1 MKTLPEHPSL
11 DHVRQQAKDLLSQL
25 RSTDPAATL
34 AGAQAE
40 LAQEYGFRSW
50 AELKAEVDRL
60 RATARVAN
68 AGTADQLAEAF
79 GLGQVTGP
87 MTAIERSWAGEVWSL
102 PSDRGL
108 WAATQLFEWT
118 PVIDHHL
125 DDEVR
130 LVEAARSAGLA
141 APRPVRSTD
150 GRFLVTIGDH
160 RWRVHEEVKLGPAP
174 VRVTTDV
181 AAVAGHALG
190 VLHRLS
196 LPTDRSIT
204 APPSAPVQD
213 RWLSS
218 RPTEASWQ
226 YLARQAAEAGRPW
239 AGVLQTAIPALL
251 DISAVCADLSSEP
264 VVLSKYRLLPT
275 DLRPGPGGGWV
286 ILNWEHAGP
295 IPPRQELGASLAEC
309 DKGDDPAVRRAFLAG
324 YRSSGIHVPTLDT
337 SMFTTAISATLNWT
351 ATRINVALTSDNEER
366 RQLADR
372 EVPLLLANPPSRQ
385 RFHRILEAVS

>member
-11 DHVRQQAKDLLSQL
+11 GHVRQQAKDLLTQR

-34 AGAQAE
+34 AGAQSE
-40 LAQEYGFRSW
+40 LAQEYGFPSW
-50 AELKAEVDRL
+50 ADLKAEVDRL
-60 RATARVAN
+60 RATTREAN
-68 AGTADQLAEAF
+68 AGTAGQLAEAF
-79 GLGQVTGP
+79 GLGTVTGP
-87 MTAIERSWAGEVWSL
+87 MTAIEKSWAGEVWSL
-102 PSDRGL
+102 PSDRGR

-118 PVIDHHL
+118 PVIDNHL

-141 APRPVRSTD
+141 APLPVRSTD
-150 GRFLVTIGDH
+150 GRVLVTIGDH

-174 VRVTTDV
+174 VTVTTDV

-190 VLHRLS
+190 MLHRLS

-204 APPSAPVQD
+204 APPSAPVQA

-218 RPTEASWQ
+218 RPTEEAWQ
-226 YLARQAAEAGRPW
+226 YLARQASAAGRPW
-239 AGVLQTAIPALL
+239 AAVLQRLIPALL

-264 VVLSKYRLLPT
+264 VVLSKFRLLPT
-275 DLRPGPGGGWV
+275 DLRPGPDGGWV

-295 IPPRQELGASLAEC
+295 IPRGQELGASLAEC

-324 YRSSGIHVPTLDT
+324 YRSSGIEVPTLDMT
-337 SMFTTAISATLNWT
+337 MFTTAVSATLNWT
-351 ATRINVALTSDNEER
+351 ATRMSVALTSDNDER
-366 RQLADR
+366 RQSADR

-385 RFHRILEAVS
+385 RFYRILEAVS

>member
-1 MKTLPEHPSL
+1 MTLGLERMAPRPSTASKSSPSIKAQSGPTV
-11 DHVRQQAKDLLSQL
+11 DVWRQTDLTS
-25 RSTDPAATL
+25 P
-34 AGAQAE
+34 G
-40 LAQEYGFRSW
+40 
-50 AELKAEVDRL
+50 
-60 RATARVAN
+60 VAN

-79 GLGQVTGP
+79 GLGRVTGP

-102 PSDRGL
+102 PSDRGR

-118 PVIDHHL
+118 PVIDNHL

-141 APRPVRSTD
+141 APLPVRSTD
-150 GRFLVTIGDH
+150 GRVLVTIGDH

-174 VRVTTDV
+174 VSVTTDV

-190 VLHRLS
+190 VLHGLS

-204 APPSAPVQD
+204 APPSAPVQA

-226 YLARQAAEAGRPW
+226 
-239 AGVLQTAIPALL
+239 
-251 DISAVCADLSSEP
+251 S
-264 VVLSKYRLLPT
+264 
-275 DLRPGPGGGWV
+275 
-286 ILNWEHAGP
+286 
-295 IPPRQELGASLAEC
+295 RQELGASLAEC

-324 YRSSGIHVPTLDT
+324 YRSSGTEVPTLDMT
-337 SMFTTAISATLNWT
+337 MFTTAISATLNWT

-385 RFHRILEAVS
+385 RFQRILETVC